1 MQGGWWETRKT
12 TDVLARWGSSSGKR
26 RAVKSRSAPGD
37 VPPTLHAVVTPPA
50 GRQCQ
55 SAAPPLGTIV
65 PPALGNGQQWSY
77 TEKATNNKAQ
87 HDVTG
92 PEGGSG
98 GKTIVQL
105 RRRLCFPPLTMSDN
119 TPGACIRDATERPRF
134 GGSWQRTRG
143 WVILS
148 QCMAGGRAW
157 YPSHL
162 RPWLL
167 DLLLWWS
174 AHAGRGDEGAPPR
187 RSYILTR

>member
-77 TEKATNNKAQ
+77 TEKATNNKKAQ

-92 PEGGSG
+92 PEGGGG

-174 AHAGRGDEGAPPR
+174 AHAGRGDE
-187 RSYILTR
+187 